1 VYRNGVRGCHFAGAR
16 VNLWK
21 SSKVS
26 YLQTLG
32 FSSTRGALNSF
43 ASSRELQKWGI
54 KLALD
59 LGLLKIYCPI
69 SVPIPNNSPQQRP
82 TEHSSLT
89 GILVLSFAL
98 VYVLWGA
105 TFFAMRIGVESFPPL
120 ILAGMRHFSVGL
132 VLSPLLRWRTG
143 IRPTAEQ
150 WRTAATTGVLLL
162 SVGNGGVCW
171 AEQTVPSG
179 IAALLVATVTLW
191 MVIVDWLRP
200 GGHRPSARIL
210 FGIVMGFV
218 GMVIL
223 IGPARLGLSGRVDPI
238 GAAVLIAASLAWA
251 CGSLYS
257 KHGTLPSS
265 PMLGVA
271 MQGLC
276 GGATLWIM
284 SLFSGE
290 VARFH
295 PAAAPLR
302 AWMAVGYL
310 MVFGSCIGFT
320 AYLYIL
326 KKSTAARVG
335 TYAFVNPI
343 VALVIGW
350 VLGGEA
356 LSPRTLLAA
365 AVILTAVV
373 LVITAPHRNPSEAAE
388 VLPAP
393 GEA

>member
-1 VYRNGVRGCHFAGAR
+1 LTYNLPEEPAPIENGIANDGAR
-16 VNLWK
+16 QSD
-21 SSKVS
+21 SSAP
-26 YLQTLG
+26 T
-32 FSSTRGALNSF
+32 
-43 ASSRELQKWGI
+43 
-54 KLALD
+54 
-59 LGLLKIYCPI
+59 GL
-69 SVPIPNNSPQQRP
+69 
-82 TEHSSLT
+82 
-89 GILVLSFAL
+89 LVLSFIT
-98 VYVLWGA
+98 VYLLWGG

-132 VLSPLLRWRTG
+132 VLYPLLRWKTG

-150 WRTAATTGVLLL
+150 WRTAAITGVLLL
-162 SVGNGGVCW
+162 CVGNGGVCW

-200 GGHRPSARIL
+200 KGHKPSARVL
-210 FGIVMGFV
+210 FGIVLGFA

-223 IGPARLGLSGRVDPI
+223 VGPAKLGLSGRVDPV
-238 GAAVLIAASLAWA
+238 GAGVLIAASLAWA

-257 KHGTLPSS
+257 KHGALPSS

-276 GGATLWIM
+276 GGAALWIAA
-284 SLFSGE
+284 FFNGE
-290 VARFH
+290 VWRFH
-295 PAAAPLR
+295 PLAATPQ

-310 MVFGSCIGFT
+310 FVFGSCIGFT
-320 AYLYIL
+320 AYLFIL
-326 KKSTAARVG
+326 KNSTAARVG

-343 VALVIGW
+343 VALIVGW
-350 VLGGEA
+350 LFGGEA

-373 LVITAPHRNPSEAAE
+373 MVITAPHRDPRQAANA
-388 VLPAP
+388 LPAP